1 MCICTYIICARM
13 YWELYDPSRTPSVM
27 VVSVHSDSYQM
38 VGRKPFLDTRPPISH
53 NIGSSIIDATYFHA
67 NEGRCVFIRFTHGL
81 LMNNITLS
89 LAIHASLAWSRYEQ
103 RMVTC
108 AGCRYIYIYMGA
120 IKGRNELIYMYITH
134 LCPTVVVYP
143 VNSSTYSSTPAPAVQ
158 SNVTR
163 MV

>member
-1 MCICTYIICARM
+1 
-13 YWELYDPSRTPSVM
+13 
-27 VVSVHSDSYQM
+27 
-38 VGRKPFLDTRPPISH
+38 
-53 NIGSSIIDATYFHA
+53 
-67 NEGRCVFIRFTHGL
+67 
-81 LMNNITLS
+81 
-89 LAIHASLAWSRYEQ
+89 
-103 RMVTC
+103 MVTC
-108 AGCRYIYIYMGA
+108 AGCRYIYMGA